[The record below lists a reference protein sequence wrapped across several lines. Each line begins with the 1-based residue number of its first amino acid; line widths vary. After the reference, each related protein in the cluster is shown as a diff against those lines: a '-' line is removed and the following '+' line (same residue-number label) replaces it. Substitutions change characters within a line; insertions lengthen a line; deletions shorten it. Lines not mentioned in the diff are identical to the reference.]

1 MVLVSTSDPHLVR
14 LAGYYAYIGLKNRQ
28 LFQVEDTTYLV
39 KDIHFEPRTGLDAL
53 TVENLE
59 TNEFIIV
66 YVGTNA
72 EQIQDLITDAYLLSD
87 KPVPQLV
94 AAQKYYERMDAKYGV
109 NTVTG
114 NSLGGALANSVAV
127 KYPDVRSVTYNPALL
142 PAHMIEEA
150 KDYDN
155 ITNYIGVML

>member
-1 MVLVSTSDPHLVR
+1 MLVEKTSDSHLVK
-14 LAGYYAYIGLKNRQ
+14 LAGYHAYMGHIIHDDIQIDETRYE
-28 LFQVEDTTYLV
+28 VIDTH
-39 KDIHFEPRTGLDAL
+39 KDSHTGLDAL

-109 NTVTG
+109 NT
-114 NSLGGALANSVAV
+114 
-127 KYPDVRSVTYNPALL
+127 
-142 PAHMIEEA
+142 
-150 KDYDN
+150 
-155 ITNYIGVML
+155 